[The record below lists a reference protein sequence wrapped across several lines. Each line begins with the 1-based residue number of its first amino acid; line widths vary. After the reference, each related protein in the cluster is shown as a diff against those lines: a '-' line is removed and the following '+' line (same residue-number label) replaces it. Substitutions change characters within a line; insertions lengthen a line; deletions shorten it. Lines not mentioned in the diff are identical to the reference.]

1 IEEKITACVNF
12 YKNIIGQFFE
22 DEEEIEERL
31 CLMQKGLHIV
41 HIESSHSDVH
51 HGGQQVARVEL
62 SNGLS
67 ILYKPHSMLNEKK
80 FTELLHWISAGI
92 KIRQLDYDFL
102 SYETH
107 SWCTVV
113 QYKCCHSKNE
123 IREYYRRLG
132 VQLFLAYFLGTHDL
146 HYENVIASG
155 EYPVIIDLETLT
167 NVSRYEE
174 QKTLDVSVRNKLSYS
189 VLSTG
194 LLPVYFWNTEGIGI
208 DSSGIS
214 GGNENCYPFKIPIV
228 VESGTSNM
236 YIDYSYPK
244 AKKKENRAMLGNV
257 FCLPAEF
264 ETEFIEGFSLAYR
277 YVLSNVDIFRKKIRE
292 LVTVKSRYLV
302 ANTQRYAMILSSSYH
317 PSLLKDGAE
326 RELFLRSVCKGK
338 TENETEIMED
348 EVKSLLQGDIPYY
361 MYWLNSKNLYSDAGM
376 EIKGFFQKLPI
387 DVLMQRV
394 ETLNEDD
401 MESQIRYI
409 KVALELTLANRKQY
423 ENKIYSTESNKKNNK
438 DDGNN
443 TIVQLDLKIDQWIEQ
458 LINMLIKEAVWNE
471 NETEVTWCQVKIF
484 SKEKMTWSINGMNM
498 YLYDGLAGMLLIFYE
513 LNIKRQDKKIEKI
526 YETLKQMLF
535 SYTDKCVECFDY
547 IQSKMSGA
555 FEGEGSIVYAYLLL
569 YQESKNTR
577 FLEYAEKHSNI
588 LKQLIEKDSS
598 YDMISG
604 NAGAAYVLIK
614 LYEYTKKN
622 QYLQLAERAVIELN
636 VHSEKQKNGIGW
648 RIKEYVTPMSGMAH
662 GNAGILIPVFALW
675 KKTGK
680 EIYRTMA
687 EEIWK
692 YEEFLYD
699 EHIQNW
705 RDVRKAENNMDHI
718 GSVAWCH
725 GVGGILLSRMYCY
738 ELADDM
744 IWKQRLQ
751 KDIIRA
757 REKLR
762 KYWRRDSWTLCHGI
776 CGNMWILEETSQE
789 KKLAIKCINQIKNI
803 KLLPQELMNPGL
815 MDGYGGIIYYFIKN
829 DIYG

>member
-1 IEEKITACVNF
+1 MYRETVFADFGQYLAEQLQTVSMRTLIVEMHKYQSMGKLLGENSEEEYQYFCSHIIGEISNIKKLFKEYPVLCRCIEEKITACVNF

-264 ETEFIEGFSLAYR
+264 ETEFIEGFSLIDR
-277 YVLSNVDIFRKKIRE
+277 C
-292 LVTVKSRYLV
+292 VK
-302 ANTQRYAMILSSSYH
+302 
-317 PSLLKDGAE
+317 E
-326 RELFLRSVCKGK
+326 RQKMKLR
-338 TENETEIMED
+338 
-348 EVKSLLQGDIPYY
+348 
-361 MYWLNSKNLYSDAGM
+361 
-376 EIKGFFQKLPI
+376 
-387 DVLMQRV
+387 
-394 ETLNEDD
+394 
-401 MESQIRYI
+401 
-409 KVALELTLANRKQY
+409 
-423 ENKIYSTESNKKNNK
+423 
-438 DDGNN
+438 
-443 TIVQLDLKIDQWIEQ
+443 
-458 LINMLIKEAVWNE
+458 
-471 NETEVTWCQVKIF
+471 
-484 SKEKMTWSINGMNM
+484 
-498 YLYDGLAGMLLIFYE
+498 
-513 LNIKRQDKKIEKI
+513 
-526 YETLKQMLF
+526 
-535 SYTDKCVECFDY
+535 
-547 IQSKMSGA
+547 
-555 FEGEGSIVYAYLLL
+555 
-569 YQESKNTR
+569 
-577 FLEYAEKHSNI
+577 
-588 LKQLIEKDSS
+588 
-598 YDMISG
+598 
-604 NAGAAYVLIK
+604 
-614 LYEYTKKN
+614 
-622 QYLQLAERAVIELN
+622 
-636 VHSEKQKNGIGW
+636 
-648 RIKEYVTPMSGMAH
+648 
-662 GNAGILIPVFALW
+662 LW
-675 KKTGK
+675 KMRSRAYYK
-680 EIYRTMA
+680 ET
-687 EEIWK
+687 
-692 YEEFLYD
+692 FL
-699 EHIQNW
+699 ITC
-705 RDVRKAENNMDHI
+705 I
-718 GSVAWCH
+718 G
-725 GVGGILLSRMYCY
+725 
-738 ELADDM
+738 
-744 IWKQRLQ
+744 
-751 KDIIRA
+751 
-757 REKLR
+757 
-762 KYWRRDSWTLCHGI
+762 
-776 CGNMWILEETSQE
+776 
-789 KKLAIKCINQIKNI
+789 
-803 KLLPQELMNPGL
+803 
-815 MDGYGGIIYYFIKN
+815 
-829 DIYG
+829 